1 MLEEGNRTIIG
12 GVPGLEV
19 AGSMLRAVRAADEED
34 VDIEDSVWV
43 LSPFVLLLLRREGAG
58 SVAIECREEIEPL
71 RDGKRSPLTVDV
83 SDGDW

>member
-1 MLEEGNRTIIG
+1 
-12 GVPGLEV
+12 
-19 AGSMLRAVRAADEED
+19 MLRAVRAADEE

-58 SVAIECREEIEPL
+58 SVAIEYKEEIEPF
-71 RDGKRSPLTVDV
+71 RDGKRSPLIVDV

>member
-1 MLEEGNRTIIG
+1 
-12 GVPGLEV
+12 
-19 AGSMLRAVRAADEED
+19 MLRAVRAADEED

-43 LSPFVLLLLRREGAG
+43 LSPFVLLLLGREGAG
-58 SVAIECREEIEPL
+58 SVAIECREEIEPF